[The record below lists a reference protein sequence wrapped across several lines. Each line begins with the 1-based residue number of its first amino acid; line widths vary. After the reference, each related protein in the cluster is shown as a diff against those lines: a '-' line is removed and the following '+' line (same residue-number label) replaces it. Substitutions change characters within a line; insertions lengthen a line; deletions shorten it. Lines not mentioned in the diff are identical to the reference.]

1 MLQIVHSIPCLAGG
15 LILSEHIKVA
25 EVDGGIIEDDN
36 VVDKV
41 TAIDKVFNGERKLA
55 AKRSSTK

>member
-1 MLQIVHSIPCLAGG
+1 VHSIPCLAGG

-25 EVDGGIIEDDN
+25 EVDGLDNGVEDE
-36 VVDKV
+36 KA
-41 TAIDKVFNGERKLA
+41 TAIDKVFNGERKTS

>member
-25 EVDGGIIEDDN
+25 EVDETIMKEDDRT
-36 VVDKV
+36 DKV

>member
-1 MLQIVHSIPCLAGG
+1 VHSIPCLAGG

-25 EVDGGIIEDDN
+25 EVDEVGPHEEDDKTN
-36 VVDKV
+36 
-41 TAIDKVFNGERKLA
+41 AIDKVFNGERKTS